1 MSGTCQAGG
10 SWPRVARLIRLSLCV
25 ALPSWRSYGAV
36 LMGSQ
41 PAASPSSP
49 TSTPRTEQRP
59 CFVAFAHFFS
69 KLVLLFKLSILPLS
83 LTKWLIS
90 HRKSVLPASLCGSP
104 PPCSP
109 PLATAKRLVTDTY
122 VRARFH
128 SQQPAFRALYHLL
141 CPPVVVMAFVLGHEC
156 ECLAYP
162 FRLLL
167 VS

>member
-10 SWPRVARLIRLSLCV
+10 SCPGWPGLSDSVCVLLCRAGV
-25 ALPSWRSYGAV
+25 PTG
-36 LMGSQ
+36 Q

-83 LTKWLIS
+83 LTKCLIS

-141 CPPVVVMAFVLGHEC
+141 CPPVVVMAFALGHEC
-156 ECLAYP
+156 ERLAYP

-167 VS
+167 AS